1 MFFLELNY
9 LSGIAESQRVL
20 VKQSRFSVGKDP
32 KSQLII
38 DDRAELPGQVMI
50 VRGIGGEFSC
60 LKIGDAKVAPN
71 ARTIAE
77 KFIKHGRIAIGDIE
91 LNVTLLDSDLKL
103 NKNNSI
109 DLEAQRIIKSA
120 LTFKKPEYPCVAVL
134 GGINVVVP
142 LIDGKSIMIGRSAE
156 NDLKLDQASISGK
169 HARVSFDNGK
179 FIIEDLASTNGT
191 YIDGQKIS
199 GSVSALGGTVFKL
212 ANETMIIC
220 IANKDDLLL
229 LGEMS
234 ANQITPAEEKHVFPI
249 IKTFSELVKT
259 KQKNLLIDSRIT
271 IGRDPAN
278 EIWVNSQH
286 VSRKHAQIRRDPTGK
301 VYFIDTSSNGVY
313 VRNER
318 LPKETAIELP
328 EELIIFDFRGGLEFG
343 ICFSEDDLA
352 KFNSRYRKEKEE
364 TEKQVSEDLSVTK
377 VKEAV
382 SLPELVKPSF
392 AETQGMSAFN
402 EDEVSP
408 VEVRGRQQ
416 SEIIENRDNKLPE
429 SNENYTN
436 KSAQPLQEIAS
447 DKVKKVVPQKGGF
460 GEFLDTARQNQNIA
474 EAKKIK
480 GPVIPQADPIKK
492 VVDKPYFE
500 EFDDY
505 QLAEPGSKLVVWVLK
520 GVIMFMVIA
529 MCSFIWMF
537 MTGSIFR

>member
-1 MFFLELNY
+1 MFFVELNY
-9 LSGIAESQRVL
+9 LSGIAESKRVL
-20 VKQSRFSVGKDP
+20 VKQPRFSVGKDS

-50 VRGIGGEFSC
+50 ARGIGAEFSC

-71 ARTIAE
+71 ARTITE
-77 KFIKHGRIAIGDIE
+77 KFLKHGRIAIGDIE
-91 LNVTLLDSDLKL
+91 LNVTLLDSDLAL
-103 NKNNSI
+103 NKNNSF

-120 LTFKKPEYPCVAVL
+120 LAFKKPEYPCIAVF
-134 GGINVVVP
+134 GGNNVVVP
-142 LIDGKSIMIGRSAE
+142 LIDGEPIMIGRSAE

-179 FIIEDLASTNGT
+179 FIVEDLASTNGT
-191 YIDGQKIS
+191 YIDGQKIT
-199 GSVSALGGTVFKL
+199 GSVAVVGGTVFKL

-220 IANKDDLLL
+220 IANKDDLSL

-234 ANQITPAEEKHVFPI
+234 ATKVTPAEEKHVFPI

-286 VSRKHAQIRRDPTGK
+286 VSRKHAQIRRDAAGK
-301 VYFIDTSSNGVY
+301 VYFIDISSNGVY

-318 LPKETAIELP
+318 LPNETAIELP
-328 EELIIFDFRGGLEFG
+328 EELIVFDFRGGLEFG
-343 ICFSEDDLA
+343 ICFSEADLA
-352 KFNSRYRKEKEE
+352 EFSSRYSKEKE
-364 TEKQVSEDLSVTK
+364 VSDDMSVTK

-392 AETQGMSAFN
+392 AETQGMPAFN
-402 EDEVSP
+402 EDEVKSA
-408 VEVRGRQQ
+408 EAKESQQ
-416 SEIIENRDNKLPE
+416 SENIESRDNKLPE
-429 SNENYTN
+429 NNENYT
-436 KSAQPLQEIAS
+436 KKPAQPLQEIAS
-447 DKVKKVVPQKGGF
+447 DNVKKVIPQKGGF

-474 EAKKIK
+474 EAKKVK

-492 VVDKPYFE
+492 VVEKPYFE
-500 EFDDY
+500 ELDDY

-520 GVIMFMVIA
+520 GLIMCVIIA
-529 MCSFIWMF
+529 ISAIVWMF